1 MQTLIVFVVLLS
13 SAVALG
19 ASSYALRCCRF
30 RTHTAASLVFPL
42 RATAVLSAIVALRA
56 WLEMLPAV
64 QALLAWFSTV
74 ALPVG
79 MLLWPSPGHFFQS
92 LLQRRPVVPELRR
105 SIRWH

>member
-1 MQTLIVFVVLLS
+1 MQTLIVLVVLLS

-19 ASSYALRCCRF
+19 ASWYALRCCRF
-30 RTHTAASLVFPL
+30 RNHTSLVFPL
-42 RATAVLSAIVALRA
+42 RTTAILSAIVVLRA
-56 WLEMLPAV
+56 WLEMLPPV